1 MKRLFTFVAASILAA
16 STFAQMDVWDGSSDV
31 WTKGAGTETSPY
43 QIENAEQLAFI
54 SEMVNAGVTTYENT
68 YFKLMTN
75 MNLNNLTWV
84 PIGSSATN
92 CFKGHLDGNNKT
104 IFNNSVALFG
114 YITDATI
121 NRLNVE
127 MEGIVGKKA
136 MQSTITNCQYSG
148 HRAMICQAEQTTIR
162 NCRSHVEIDNTNV
175 IHSAGLVD
183 STYQCQIECCYVDGK
198 IKSANNCIVETPY
211 TDYRYYSALR
221 SKISAGGL
229 VATSHSSY
237 YIRCTSNCIVEGN
250 ADTGYTIYSAGIV
263 GISCCDTIEYCSNLA
278 SSSGVF
284 NVSYYQIVDSY
295 VEKAG
300 ISNSGIIGVNAVP
313 NSSSNL
319 ESRINNSFTSNDSI
333 YVNNYVVYRKRS
345 TGGNT
350 ADKYYLYRTL
360 KPYMSNSYSSKDK
373 TEQAMKSA
381 SFPIILNAGN
391 NVFMKDVTP
400 NVNDG
405 YPIFV
410 DRVYAISD
418 RPNSIDFT
426 KAELA
431 GHFYAQN
438 ADSIGFEY
446 KTLGDNTHWYNSV
459 TVEGENSISYELE
472 NLSVGTEYTYRL
484 WVEREGVRYYGDT
497 INFKTLE
504 CSKEI
509 TLLSATICA
518 GEEYSFAGKLLTIED
533 IYHDTLTAVNGCD
546 SIVELTLTVNPTI
559 DIEKKDT
566 ISEGENYDFYG
577 EILSETGDYYHYIPM
592 GNKCNR
598 VVLHL
603 FVGSSA
609 TRVENIE
616 EVFAPKK
623 IIRDGQIYILRGDKT
638 YTVTGQEVK

>member
-1 MKRLFTFVAASILAA
+1 MKRLFTFVAASIFAV

-31 WTKGAGTETSPY
+31 WTKGAGTEASPY

-75 MNLNNLTWV
+75 MDLNNLTWV

-127 MEGIVGKKA
+127 LEGIVGKKA

-162 NCRSHVEIDNTNV
+162 NCKSHVEIDNTNV
-175 IHSAGLVD
+175 LRSAGLVD
-183 STYQCQIECCYVDGK
+183 STYICLIENCAVFGN
-198 IKSANNCIVETPY
+198 INTKSTINIEPVE
-211 TDYRYYSALR
+211 DNFYSGNLKLT
-221 SKISAGGL
+221 STGGL
-229 VATSHSSY
+229 VANSY
-237 YIRCTSNCIVEGN
+237 KSKYNNCLSACDIIARSQYNGWNYESVNYG
-250 ADTGYTIYSAGIV
+250 AGII
-263 GISCCDTIEYCSNLA
+263 GISCRDTIIDCANTASTTLINIYTYTSSENIEHVGIVNKTVKEYSTVDA
-278 SSSGVF
+278 VSSILNTYS
-284 NVSYYQIVDSY
+284 
-295 VEKAG
+295 
-300 ISNSGIIGVNAVP
+300 
-313 NSSSNL
+313 
-319 ESRINNSFTSNDSI
+319 INN
-333 YVNNYVVYRKRS
+333 
-345 TGGNT
+345 
-350 ADKYYLYRTL
+350 YLYAIWFEQTV
-360 KPYMSNSYSSKDK
+360 PTITNSYSSQDK

-381 SFPIILNAGN
+381 SFPIILNAGS
-391 NVFMKDVTP
+391 NVFMKDITP
-400 NVNDG
+400 NVNNG

-410 DRVYAISD
+410 NQVYAISD

-431 GHFYAQN
+431 GHFYAQT

-446 KTLGDNTHWYNSV
+446 KALGDNTHWYNSV
-459 TVEGENSISYELE
+459 TVEGENSVSYEIE

-484 WVEREGVRYYGDT
+484 WVEREGIRYYGDT

-509 TLLSATICA
+509 TPISATICA
-518 GEEYSFAGKLLTIED
+518 GEEYSFAGKLLTTEN
-533 IYHDTLTAVNGCD
+533 IYYDTLTAVNGCD

-566 ISEGENYDFYG
+566 ISESESYDFYG
-577 EILSETGDYYHYIPM
+577 EILTETGDYYHYIPM

-603 FVGSSA
+603 FVESSA

-616 EVFAPKK
+616 EISDPKK
-623 IIRDGQIYILRGDKT
+623 LIREGQIYILRGEKT
-638 YTVTGQEVK
+638 YTLQGQEVK